1 METKQVKLNKEI
13 LKQIIKEE
21 LEAVMN
27 ESDRFKGQI
36 PDELW
41 SIGDYEDARD
51 QGMLGSL
58 KSYSDEELEMKIEQ
72 LRDEIEEEK
81 EYMDDPQN
89 QYDSVIAPKE
99 ALIDFIQNIIDQGVH
114 QRPM

>member
-1 METKQVKLNKEI
+1 MKLTKGT
-13 LKQIIKEE
+13 LKQINKEE

-51 QGMLGSL
+51 EGTLETL
-58 KSYSDEELEMKIEQ
+58 VSYSDEELEMKIEQ
-72 LRDEIEEEK
+72 LREEIDE
-81 EYMDDPQN
+81 DPSDPNVYLKQ
-89 QYDSVIAPKE
+89 
-99 ALIDFIQNIIDQGVH
+99 ALIDYIENIIDQGIH

>member
-1 METKQVKLNKEI
+1 MKLNKET

-41 SIGDYEDARD
+41 SISDYEDARD
-51 QGMLGSL
+51 EGMLDSL
-58 KSYSDEELEMKIEQ
+58 RSYSDEELEMKIEQ

-81 EYMDDPQN
+81 EYMDDPQS

-99 ALIDFIQNIIDQGVH
+99 ALIDYIQNIIDQGVH

>member
-1 METKQVKLNKEI
+1 MKLTKET

-41 SIGDYEDARD
+41 AISDYEDARD
-51 QGMLGSL
+51 EGMLGSL
-58 KSYSDEELEMKIEQ
+58 KSYSYEELEMKIEQ
-72 LRDEIEEEK
+72 LLEEID
-81 EYMDDPQN
+81 DDPSDPNVYLKQ
-89 QYDSVIAPKE
+89 
-99 ALIDFIQNIIDQGVH
+99 ALIDYIENIIDQGTH